1 MPKIVITE
9 VDNTSPGV
17 LSESTDVVYIPGFVN
32 LDRQTNSGLYNS
44 AGEYVGIKVHE
55 PTLFTS
61 ISTFEN
67 LCGTEPAYFNEDQKY
82 TDLAGITADGDLT
95 GFSADAIPYHNI
107 MFTEGQADPAYV
119 MAKEILS
126 AGLPVL
132 FERMN
137 EDDYTQT
144 FNKVSEAPADWD
156 TDYKNYQKGIASYS
170 SISTPVLPEM
180 FTKQNGKAYLN
191 ASGGSIV
198 YYTRTAVK
206 DVSEGD
212 APTIA
217 FSPVSEVETYTKDGI
232 QVVMDEGSE
241 TTDGVS
247 VPAYY
252 VKNSDLVSES
262 DLTHYYFKS
271 PIYFSNVTP
280 VYKAGTYYLKQND
293 NYVLLDSTVAPAD
306 WGSAD
311 KYYTKSGSSYTVVT
325 FTKEITPA
333 FNDESL
339 KGKTIITPSASDS
352 TVFEVVTEEPETW
365 GNTSV
370 KFYTLSTEVLP
381 IKAVTSGPS
390 INAKP
395 IKAGSVISEGTEFI
409 PHSWVVGYMEGVCSS
424 LVFKQVE
431 GINPGTSAEAAP
443 AWDPSAIYRI
453 VSSGINISTMYDSL
467 SSVYA
472 INDSGLADKGNYSIK
487 YLTSGGYPTYEYSQ
501 NSLVAKMLNLC
512 KERGDCVAFI
522 DHTDNPYRNQNI
534 DQPGSLYYA
543 IKNDLT
549 FQTSGEFAT
558 MFTPWA
564 TYNRTTTDLD
574 EQMRKSKNYDA
585 TVRMPGSF
593 AYFQSLGDSLTVNPN
608 WLAVAG
614 VARGL
619 VQNLASGGMT
629 TNIPNGTADKMS
641 PRDAI
646 SINPITNIKPYG
658 YTIWGNRTLKN
669 NATEGNL
676 TATSFLNVRNLVS
689 DIKKEVYRTARRLT
703 FEQNSDILWINFKAE
718 LTPLL
723 DKMLHGYGIS
733 SYKLQLD
740 TKHPKYNEKA
750 TLCVK
755 IIISPIEPV
764 EDFYVSI
771 IMQDDQDA
779 VISE

>member
-61 ISTFEN
+61 ISTFES
-67 LCGTEPAYFNEDQKY
+67 LCGAEPAYFTEDQKY
-82 TDLAGITADGDLT
+82 TDLAGITADGDLM

-232 QVVMDEGSE
+232 QFVMDEGSE
-241 TTDGVS
+241 TTDGVY

-280 VYKAGTYYLKQND
+280 VYKAGTYYLKQDD

-311 KYYTKSGSSYTVVT
+311 KYYTKSGSNYTVVT

-339 KGKTIITPSASDS
+339 KGKTIITPSANDS

-365 GNTSV
+365 GNASV

-395 IKAGSVISEGTEFI
+395 IKASCVIAEGTEFI

-431 GINPGTSAEAAP
+431 GINPGTSSEVAP
-443 AWDPSAIYRI
+443 AWDPNSIYRL
-453 VSSGINISTMYDSL
+453 VSNGISIANMYDSL

-512 KERGDCVAFI
+512 QERGDCVAFI

-574 EQMRKSKNYDA
+574 EQLRKAKNYDA

-593 AYFQSLGDSLTVNPN
+593 AYFLSLGDSLTVNPN

-703 FEQNSDILWINFKAE
+703 FEQNSDILWINFKSKI
-718 LTPLL
+718 TPTL
-723 DKMLHGYGIS
+723 DKMLTGYGLS
-733 SYKLQLD
+733 NYKIV
-740 TKHPKYNEKA
+740 KNKEASEKFKLVA
-750 TLCVK
+750 NIKLY
-755 IIISPIEPV
+755 PIYAV
-764 EDFYVSI
+764 EEFDITVSFEEE
-771 IMQDDQDA
+771 D
-779 VISE
+779 VTVE

>member
-61 ISTFEN
+61 ISTFES
-67 LCGTEPAYFNEDQKY
+67 LCGTEPAYFTEDQKY

-126 AGLPVL
+126 AGLPIL

-144 FNKVSEAPADWD
+144 FNKVSEPPADWE
-156 TDYKNYQKGIASYS
+156 TDYKNYQKGLDSYS

-191 ASGGSIV
+191 TSDSSVV
-198 YYTRTAVK
+198 YYIRTAVK
-206 DVSEGD
+206 DVAEGD

-217 FSPVSEVETYTKDGI
+217 FAPVSEVETYTKDGT
-232 QVVMDEGSE
+232 QVIMNEGAE
-241 TTDGVS
+241 TSDGSV

-252 VKNSDLVSES
+252 VKNSDIVSES
-262 DLTHYYFKS
+262 DLTRYYMKS
-271 PIYFSNVTP
+271 QISFSNVTP
-280 VYKAGTYYLKQND
+280 VYKAGTYYVKEND
-293 NYVLLDSTVAPAD
+293 TYVLLNSAVPPAD
-306 WGSAD
+306 WGAAD
-311 KYYTKSGSSYTVVT
+311 KYYTKSGSSYNVVT

-333 FNDESL
+333 FDDESL

-352 TVFEVVTEEPETW
+352 TVFEVVDTEPETW

-370 KFYTLSTEVLP
+370 KFYTLSAEVVP
-381 IKAVTSGPS
+381 TKASST
-390 INAKP
+390 NAKP
-395 IKAGSVISEGTEFI
+395 IKAGSVIAEGTEFI

-424 LVFKQVE
+424 IVFKQVE
-431 GINPGTSAEAAP
+431 GTNPGTSSEAAP
-443 AWDPSAIYRI
+443 AWDPTAIYRI
-453 VSSGINISTMYDSL
+453 VSNGINISNMYDSL
-467 SSVYA
+467 SAVYA
-472 INDSGLADKGNYSIK
+472 ITDSGLADKGNYSIK

-501 NSLVAKMLNLC
+501 NSLVSKMLNLC
-512 KERGDCVAFI
+512 QERGDCVAFI

-564 TYNRTTTDLD
+564 TYIRNTTDLD
-574 EQMRKSKNYDA
+574 EQMRKAKNYDA
-585 TVRMPGSF
+585 SVRMPGSF
-593 AYFQSLGDSLTVNPN
+593 AYFLSLGDSLTVNPN

-740 TKHPKYNEKA
+740 TTHPKYNEKA